1 MLGAGW
7 AGGILAS
14 CGHEEKKKM
23 SSFACRVVSQ
33 LLYPFF
39 SLSLSL
45 SPDSRRVW
53 SATSRGADGPCPKAS
68 ERPQNPRWCPSP
80 APGAAG
86 PWRTPAS
93 LVTMRRASNVS
104 PLFFC
109 YPFPRSL
116 GVSKLSRTFFFF
128 FFVQHRHG
136 ESDPMTWGAAGN
148 ERDVYR
154 RIPSTVRLTSTRG
167 PALPCALDSGA
178 AYLGR
183 THAGE

>member
-1 MLGAGW
+1 MTRVSFVESSPWDMFFMLGAGW

-128 FFVQHRHG
+128 FFCSTPTRRVRP
-136 ESDPMTWGAAGN
+136 D
-148 ERDVYR
+148 DVGSSR
-154 RIPSTVRLTSTRG
+154 
-167 PALPCALDSGA
+167 
-178 AYLGR
+178 
-183 THAGE
+183 E